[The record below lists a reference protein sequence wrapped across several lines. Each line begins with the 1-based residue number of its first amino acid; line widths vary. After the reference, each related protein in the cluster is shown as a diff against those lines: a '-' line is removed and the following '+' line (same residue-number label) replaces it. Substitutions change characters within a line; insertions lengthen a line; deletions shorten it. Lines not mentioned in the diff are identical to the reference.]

1 MIAKRIVFFA
11 PVCCLLLLCLQAC
24 SGPKAQKSETKP
36 PIQGVMEYIL
46 DNHEGLAI
54 YSDNHF
60 VHFAIPKH
68 DSSKTLPLTNDEKIN
83 IYNRMIVLAGTY
95 TVQDTIVTCT
105 IAYHKNP
112 NQIGNSFRYSFSI
125 DGDILTGRVMNDKGE
140 IVETKYYG
148 LSDSFCICYSLINK
162 IGKHKL

>member
-1 MIAKRIVFFA
+1 MKTKRVILFGIS
-11 PVCCLLLLCLQAC
+11 CCLVVVCMQAC
-24 SGPKAQKSETKP
+24 NGQKAKKSEAKP

-54 YSDNHF
+54 YSDKHF

-68 DSSKTLPLTNDEKIN
+68 DSSKHLSLTDEEKIKL
-83 IYNRMIVLAGTY
+83 YNRMIVLAGTY

-105 IAYHKNP
+105 IQYHKNP

-140 IVETKYYG
+140 IVETAK
-148 LSDSFCICYSLINK
+148 SRK
-162 IGKHKL
+162 IE